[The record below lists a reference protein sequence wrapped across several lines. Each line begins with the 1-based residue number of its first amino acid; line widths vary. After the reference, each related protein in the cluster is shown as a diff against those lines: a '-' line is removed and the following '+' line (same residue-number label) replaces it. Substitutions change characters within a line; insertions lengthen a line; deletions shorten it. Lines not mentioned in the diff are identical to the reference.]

1 MVGPGVQNVKVAG
14 MSHDHRMELPR
25 TPVPGSSAHPVDDRG
40 KQNTSMAK
48 LNKPSALE
56 LEVFGWVAREQMT
69 GLSYARA
76 RHRLHLPLRLRVLAE
91 IDNLWR
97 FF

>member
-1 MVGPGVQNVKVAG
+1 
-14 MSHDHRMELPR
+14 
-25 TPVPGSSAHPVDDRG
+25 
-40 KQNTSMAK
+40 MAK